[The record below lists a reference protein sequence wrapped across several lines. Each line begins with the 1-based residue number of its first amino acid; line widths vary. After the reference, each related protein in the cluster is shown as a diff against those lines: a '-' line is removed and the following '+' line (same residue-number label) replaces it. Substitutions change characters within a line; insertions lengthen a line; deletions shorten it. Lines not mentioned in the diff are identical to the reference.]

1 MAVERFTSLSAG
13 VLADRADRELAE
25 IMEAL
30 GLEGSNAGAALG
42 AVRGMLAE
50 AVRASAQAERRAKR
64 LRRQVAE
71 YEYYQG
77 LYEGEAFYARDD
89 LRERIAALARARSAL
104 ARGDSAACEE
114 GLAALDAA
122 LVGDLADAEAQF
134 PEPTEDDLVSH
145 LWALDYLVP
154 VEYGGDGELGD
165 GDADGLGAA
174 MADLISSV
182 EVAREHV
189 AAAGLSVDRL
199 VVACKGAA
207 PDLQVLAREVVDEL
221 RAAWEAMP
229 RREVVFTRTAHD
241 DGSVAWDVG
250 RSIVAGPD
258 LDGARFGVLPNEG
271 VVASGQCGRR
281 DARLRPAGA
290 LGQGVGDE

>member
-30 GLEGSNAGAALG
+30 GLEGSNAGVALG
-42 AVRGMLAE
+42 AVRVMLAE

-64 LRRQVAE
+64 LRRRVAE

-77 LYEGEAFYARDD
+77 MYEGEAFYARDD
-89 LRERIAALARARSAL
+89 LRERIAALARARAAL

-145 LWALDYLVP
+145 LWAL
-154 VEYGGDGELGD
+154 
-165 GDADGLGAA
+165 
-174 MADLISSV
+174 ADLISSV

-199 VVACKGAA
+199 VVPSEGAA
-207 PDLQVLAREVVDEL
+207 PDLQVLAREAVEEL
-221 RAAWEAMP
+221 PAAWGAMP

-250 RSIVAGPD
+250 RSIVTGPD
-258 LDGARFGVLPNEG
+258 LDGARFGVPP
-271 VVASGQCGRR
+271 R
-281 DARLRPAGA
+281 A
-290 LGQGVGDE
+290 L

>member
-1 MAVERFTSLSAG
+1 MVVERFTSLSAG
-13 VLADRADRELAE
+13 VLAKRADRELAE

-30 GLEGSNAGAALG
+30 GSEGSNAGAALG

-50 AVRASAQAERRAKR
+50 AARASAQAERRAKR

-77 LYEGEAFYARDD
+77 MYEGEALYARDD
-89 LRERIAALARARSAL
+89 LRERIAALARARAAL
-104 ARGDSAACEE
+104 ARGDSAACGKGLEA
-114 GLAALDAA
+114 LAAA
-122 LVGDLADAEAQF
+122 LAGDLADAEAQF

-145 LWALDYLVP
+145 LWALDHLEP
-154 VEYGGDGELGD
+154 VEDGDDGESGD
-165 GDADGLGAA
+165 DDADGLGAA
-174 MADLISSV
+174 LADLISSV

-189 AAAGLSVDRL
+189 ATAGVSVDRL
-199 VVACKGAA
+199 VAASEGAA
-207 PDLQVLAREVVDEL
+207 PDLQVLAREAVEEL

-229 RREVVFTRTAHD
+229 RREVVFTRTAHN

-250 RSIVAGPD
+250 RSIVTGPD

-271 VVASGQCGRR
+271 NAAAAPSAQCGGER
-281 DARLRPAGA
+281 
-290 LGQGVGDE
+290 

>member
-13 VLADRADRELAE
+13 VLAKRADRELAE

-42 AVRGMLAE
+42 AVRVMLAE
-50 AVRASAQAERRAKR
+50 AVHASAQAERRAKR
-64 LRRQVAE
+64 LRRRVAE

-77 LYEGEAFYARDD
+77 MYEGEAFYARDD
-89 LRERIAALARARSAL
+89 LRERIAALARARAAL

-145 LWALDYLVP
+145 LWAQDHLET
-154 VEYGGDGELGD
+154 VEDGDDGEAGD
-165 GDADGLGAA
+165 DDADGLGAA
-174 MADLISSV
+174 LADLISSV

-199 VVACKGAA
+199 VVASEGAA
-207 PDLQVLAREVVDEL
+207 PDLQVLAREAVEEL
-221 RAAWEAMP
+221 RAAWGAMP
-229 RREVVFTRTAHD
+229 RREVVFTRTVHD

-250 RSIVAGPD
+250 RSIITGPD

-271 VVASGQCGRR
+271 NVAAAPSARCGGER
-281 DARLRPAGA
+281 
-290 LGQGVGDE
+290 

>member
-1 MAVERFTSLSAG
+1 MAVNWFVGLSVG
-13 VLADRADRELAE
+13 MLVQRADRELAE

-42 AVRGMLAE
+42 AVRVMLAE

-64 LRRQVAE
+64 LRRLIAK

-77 LYEGEAFYARDD
+77 MYEGELFYARDD
-89 LRERIAALARARSAL
+89 LRERIAALARARAAL

-145 LWALDYLVP
+145 LWALDYLEP
-154 VEYGGDGELGD
+154 VEDGDDGESGD
-165 GDADGLGAA
+165 DDADGLGAA
-174 MADLISSV
+174 LADLISSV

-199 VVACKGAA
+199 VAVSDGAA
-207 PDLQVLAREVVDEL
+207 PDLQVLASEAVEEL

-250 RSIVAGPD
+250 RSIVTGPD
-258 LDGARFGVLPNEG
+258 LDGE
-271 VVASGQCGRR
+271 Q
-281 DARLRPAGA
+281 
-290 LGQGVGDE
+290 

>member
-30 GLEGSNAGAALG
+30 GLEGSNAGVALG
-42 AVRGMLAE
+42 AVRVMLAE

-64 LRRQVAE
+64 LRRRVAE

-77 LYEGEAFYARDD
+77 MYEGEAFYARDD
-89 LRERIAALARARSAL
+89 LRERIAALARARAAL

-145 LWALDYLVP
+145 LWALDHLELV
-154 VEYGGDGELGD
+154 EDGEDGESGD
-165 GDADGLGAA
+165 DDADGLGAA
-174 MADLISSV
+174 LADLISSV

-199 VVACKGAA
+199 VVASEGAA
-207 PDLQVLAREVVDEL
+207 PDLQVLAREAVEEL
-221 RAAWEAMP
+221 WAAWGAMP

-250 RSIVAGPD
+250 RSIVTGPD
-258 LDGARFGVLPNEG
+258 LDGARFGVPP
-271 VVASGQCGRR
+271 R
-281 DARLRPAGA
+281 A
-290 LGQGVGDE
+290 L

>member
-1 MAVERFTSLSAG
+1 MVVERFTSLSAG

-50 AVRASAQAERRAKR
+50 AVRASAQAERRAR
-64 LRRQVAE
+64 ELRRLIAK

-77 LYEGEAFYARDD
+77 LYEGELFYARDD
-89 LRERIAALARARSAL
+89 LRERIAALARARAAL

-145 LWALDYLVP
+145 LWALDYLEP
-154 VEYGGDGELGD
+154 VEDGDDGESGD
-165 GDADGLGAA
+165 DDADGLGAA
-174 MADLISSV
+174 LADLISSV

-199 VVACKGAA
+199 VAVSDGAA
-207 PDLQVLAREVVDEL
+207 PDLQVLASEAVEEL

-250 RSIVAGPD
+250 RSIVTGPD
-258 LDGARFGVLPNEG
+258 LDGE
-271 VVASGQCGRR
+271 Q
-281 DARLRPAGA
+281 
-290 LGQGVGDE
+290 